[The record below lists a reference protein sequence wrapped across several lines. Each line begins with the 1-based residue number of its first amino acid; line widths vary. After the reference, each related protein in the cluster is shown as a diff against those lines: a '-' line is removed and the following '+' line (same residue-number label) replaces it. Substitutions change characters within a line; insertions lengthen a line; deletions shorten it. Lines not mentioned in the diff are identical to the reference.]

1 MSQSLFS
8 QGTIAE
14 LSLSFSLSL
23 SLSLSLS
30 PSLSLSAYIAPLL
43 QSPSFILLLYG
54 ILHNIGTRVC
64 LKIGL
69 NFLKFG
75 LAMSTG
81 LEVRSNWPWL
91 PTLSSALST
100 N

>member
-1 MSQSLFS
+1 MSPSLFS
-8 QGTIAE
+8 QGTIAG
-14 LSLSFSLSL
+14 LSTFVGTI
-23 SLSLSLS
+23 
-30 PSLSLSAYIAPLL
+30 YTI
-43 QSPSFILLLYG
+43 
-54 ILHNIGTRVC
+54 HNNIIGTRVC

-75 LAMSTG
+75 PAMSTG
-81 LEVRSNWPWL
+81 LEVSSNSL